1 MAWFAVRAIRP
12 DGGEETIR
20 IEAANKTAAAA
31 NISARGLTPIRIQ
44 AARDAAAPRSAGGSA
59 KLATR
64 IAREL
69 SVLIAAGLSIEPA
82 LAALSRHA
90 AEKKLKAAADA
101 LLADIRSGASLSE
114 AFAKR
119 PELFPAPF
127 PEIAEAGEAGGA
139 LGRALGELADARER
153 RQAVEAS
160 IRGALVYPAFL
171 LVLATV
177 AVSGLLVFV
186 VPRFESLFDQI
197 GRDIPAQAA
206 FVFGLSRTLATI
218 GPFLLIAIVVLVLAV
233 QFALRRPGFR
243 EAVDR
248 RLLQLPFIGNAS
260 RTMIAARFCRV
271 LALLLRNG
279 LSAVPAL
286 RLASRAA
293 GNMWAVRR
301 LSEALAEVRTGR
313 AFAERVEASDVLPP
327 LAAELLSV
335 GEETGELG
343 MAAERLAIFYETR
356 FEQNARLVSRII
368 EPAVIVLAGIAIGV
382 VIVSILSAMVS
393 INDVGL

>member
-20 IEAANKTAAAA
+20 IEAADKTAAAA
-31 NISARGLTPIRIQ
+31 NISARGLTPIRVQ

-248 RLLQLPFIGNAS
+248 RLLQLPVIGNAS

>member
-1 MAWFAVRAIRP
+1 M
-12 DGGEETIR
+12 
-20 IEAANKTAAAA
+20 
-31 NISARGLTPIRIQ
+31 
-44 AARDAAAPRSAGGSA
+44 
-59 KLATR
+59 
-64 IAREL
+64 
-69 SVLIAAGLSIEPA
+69 
-82 LAALSRHA
+82 
-90 AEKKLKAAADA
+90 
-101 LLADIRSGASLSE
+101 
-114 AFAKR
+114 
-119 PELFPAPF
+119 
-127 PEIAEAGEAGGA
+127 
-139 LGRALGELADARER
+139 
-153 RQAVEAS
+153 
-160 IRGALVYPAFL
+160 
-171 LVLATV
+171 
-177 AVSGLLVFV
+177 
-186 VPRFESLFDQI
+186 
-197 GRDIPAQAA
+197 
-206 FVFGLSRTLATI
+206 SRTLATI

-343 MAAERLAIFYETR
+343 MAAERLGIFYETR

>member
-20 IEAANKTAAAA
+20 IEAADKTAAAA
-31 NISARGLTPIRIQ
+31 TISARGLTPIRIQ
-44 AARDAAAPRSAGGSA
+44 TARDTTAPRPSGGSA

-101 LLADIRSGASLSE
+101 LLADVRSGASLSE

-206 FVFGLSRTLATI
+206 FVFGLSRTLATF
-218 GPFLLIAIVVLVLAV
+218 GPFLLIAIVALVLAV
-233 QFALRRPGFR
+233 QFALRRPALR

-248 RLLQLPFIGNAS
+248 RLLHLPVIGNAS

-293 GNMWAVRR
+293 GNLWAVRR

-343 MAAERLAIFYETR
+343 MAAERLATFYETR

-368 EPAVIVLAGIAIGV
+368 EPAVIVLAGIAIGI

>member
-1 MAWFAVRAIRP
+1 
-12 DGGEETIR
+12 
-20 IEAANKTAAAA
+20 
-31 NISARGLTPIRIQ
+31 LTPIRIQ
-44 AARDAAAPRSAGGSA
+44 PAREAATRRPAGGSA

-90 AEKKLKAAADA
+90 ADKKLKAAADG
-101 LLADIRSGASLSE
+101 LLADVRSGASLSE

-171 LVLATV
+171 LVLAIV
-177 AVSGLLVFV
+177 AVSGLLIFV

-206 FVFGLSRTLATI
+206 FVFGLSRTLATA
-218 GPFLLIAIVVLVLAV
+218 GPFIVIAIVLIVLAIR
-233 QFALRRPGFR
+233 FALARPAIR
-243 EAVDR
+243 EAFDR
-248 RLLQLPFIGNAS
+248 RMLQLPLIGNAS

-293 GNMWAVRR
+293 GNLWAVRR
-301 LSEALAEVRTGR
+301 LTEALTEVRTGR
-313 AFAERVEASDVLPP
+313 AFSERVEASDVLPP

-343 MAAERLAIFYETR
+343 MAAERLATFYETR
-356 FEQNARLVSRII
+356 FEQNARLLSRII

>member
-12 DGGEETIR
+12 DGGEESIR
-20 IEAANKTAAAA
+20 IEAADRQAAAA
-31 NISARGLTPIRIQ
+31 IVTARGLTPIQIQ
-44 AARDAAAPRSAGGSA
+44 TAREKPVPRPAAGSA
-59 KLATR
+59 RLATR

-90 AEKKLKAAADA
+90 ADKKLKSAADA
-101 LLADIRSGASLSE
+101 LLADVRGGASLSE

-119 PELFPAPF
+119 PEIFPPPF

-153 RQAVEAS
+153 RQTVEAS
-160 IRGALVYPAFL
+160 VRGALVYPAFL

-177 AVSGLLVFV
+177 AVSGLLIFV
-186 VPRFESLFDQI
+186 VPRFENLFDQI

-206 FVFGLSRTLATI
+206 FVFGLSRSLATF
-218 GPFLLIAIVVLVLAV
+218 GPFIVIAIALIVMAIR
-233 QFALRRPGFR
+233 FALARPAIR
-243 EAVDR
+243 EAFDR
-248 RLLQLPFIGNAS
+248 RILQVPLLGTAS
-260 RTMIAARFCRV
+260 RTLIAARFCRV
-271 LALLLRNG
+271 LALLLHNG

-293 GNMWAVRR
+293 GNLWAVRR

-313 AFAERVEASDVLPP
+313 AFSERVEASDVLPP

-335 GEETGELG
+335 GEETGDLG
-343 MAAERLAIFYETR
+343 LAAERLASFYETR
-356 FEQNARLVSRII
+356 FEQNARLLSRIV
-368 EPAVIVLAGIAIGV
+368 EPAVIVLAGIAIGL